1 MQEDQDNN
9 SNSEEKEE
17 NKANINDNIENQN
30 KNNQENNSESL
41 EQKIDEL
48 QRKLLLEMA
57 EIENMRKRSE
67 KQIKDASDYAI
78 SSFARDLMSVMDNL
92 EKAIDHHGVSDNSNI
107 NNNSTGNSIE
117 IKNLMLGVEMTKNE
131 LNSVF
136 SKYGLA
142 KILPKLG
149 DKFDYENHQAISY
162 QESEDFEVNTISN
175 IMQSGYKLKDRLLRP
190 AMVVVSK
197 GKWTSSL
204 ARQLINAKIKTK
216 YWLQKLTFLE
226 YYLTN
231 Y

>member
-9 SNSEEKEE
+9 SNSEE
-17 NKANINDNIENQN
+17 NKANKANANDNIENQN
-30 KNNQENNSESL
+30 KNNQESNLESL

-107 NNNSTGNSIE
+107 NNNSNGNSTGNSIE
-117 IKNLMLGVEMTKNE
+117 VKNLMLGIEMTKNE

-162 QESEDFEVNTISN
+162 QESEDFEANTISN

-197 GKWTSSL
+197 GK
-204 ARQLINAKIKTK
+204 
-216 YWLQKLTFLE
+216 
-226 YYLTN
+226 
-231 Y
+231 

>member
-197 GKWTSSL
+197 GK
-204 ARQLINAKIKTK
+204 
-216 YWLQKLTFLE
+216 
-226 YYLTN
+226 
-231 Y
+231 